1 MSGIFGLA
9 DLFSSVGVVTLKE
22 QATRISPVALKSAL
36 AVIARKSIVCKSIAA
51 AILPLALAGSLPSA
65 VSAAPQTSSELPTIM
80 VEERPSGSS
89 EPSFPGVSKPK
100 RSIVTK
106 PGVAPRGVEPPKARK
121 PTSPSVIVPGVGSN
135 AGPAMTPPRPPGQ
148 SFGDR
153 ARNCLQSGAAAGVP
167 AGQLGAYSRNCVNQ

>member
-1 MSGIFGLA
+1 MSGIFVFA
-9 DLFSSVGVVTLKE
+9 DLFSFAGVIILKKE
-22 QATRISPVALKSAL
+22 ATRINPVALKSAA
-36 AVIARKSIVCKSIAA
+36 AVIAFKSIAA
-51 AILPLALAGSLPSA
+51 TVLPFALAVSLPSD
-65 VSAAPQTSSELPTIM
+65 VFAAPRTNSEQPTIM

-89 EPSFPGVSKPK
+89 EQSFPGVSKPP

-121 PTSPSVIVPGVGSN
+121 PTSPSMIVPGVGSN

-153 ARNCLQSGAAAGVP
+153 ARNCLQSGGAAGVP